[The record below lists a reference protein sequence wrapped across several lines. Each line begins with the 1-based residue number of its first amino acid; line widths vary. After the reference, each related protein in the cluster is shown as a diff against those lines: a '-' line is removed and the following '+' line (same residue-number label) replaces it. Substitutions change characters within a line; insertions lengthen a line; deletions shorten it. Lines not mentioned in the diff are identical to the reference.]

1 MEVFMES
8 IKSISDSEWKVME
21 ILWAAPG
28 MLIGEIRDALKS
40 SGWSYSTIKTL
51 VLRLTQKGCLRAEDT
66 AKGKR
71 YFPAVDEETSKRKE
85 TMSLIDRIYS
95 GSVRMMFSNLVKDS
109 KLTESEASELLS
121 LIDKMD

>member
-1 MEVFMES
+1 MEN

-28 MLIGEIRDALKS
+28 MLIGEIRDALS
-40 SGWSYSTIKTL
+40 DSGWSYSTIKTL
-51 VLRLTQKGCLRAEDT
+51 VLRLTQKEFLRTEST

-71 YFPAVDEETSKRKE
+71 YFPAVDEDASKRQE
-85 TMSLIDRIYS
+85 TKSLIDRIYN
-95 GSVRMMFSNLVKDS
+95 GSVRMMFSNLVKGS
-109 KLTESEASELLS
+109 KLSESEANELLD